1 MRKVGATMHGYWVT
15 VSVDDHALMSHC
27 YEAVCQEAA
36 VARMI
41 TYLELEFDLPRHS
54 PVQIR
59 HHD

>member
-1 MRKVGATMHGYWVT
+1 MHGYWVT